1 MTDMNVL
8 PVSSGFGEGGSAA
21 LGGGIGA
28 LVGSWFG
35 NGWGPGGR
43 GVGAGVVAAEAIS
56 TAPILEAVNNVG
68 LQVVQGQN
76 GTNMALC
83 SGLSNVYTGLNA
95 GITDLGFQTLQSQ
108 ATQTNALTQGFA
120 GLNTAIVSSSND
132 NRFAMQAGLNSLM
145 SQNAECCCEIRT
157 AIGAEGAATR
167 QLIQQNLITE
177 LQTQLCD
184 SKARNAQLEN
194 QVFLQTSQAAQTQ
207 QIIQTVLAHLPQK

>member
-8 PVSSGFGEGGSAA
+8 PVSGGWGDGGSAA
-21 LGGGIGA
+21 VGGGIGA

-43 GVGAGVVAAEAIS
+43 GVAGAEVAGAAV
-56 TAPILEAVNNVG
+56 LEAVNNLG

-76 GTNMALC
+76 GTNMALA
-83 SGLSNVYTGLNA
+83 SGLSNVYTGLNS

-132 NRFAMQAGLNSLM
+132 TRFALQSGLNSLM

-184 SKARNAQLEN
+184 SKAKNAQLEN
-194 QVFLQTSQAAQTQ
+194 QIFLQTSQAAQTQ
-207 QIIQTVLAHLPQK
+207 QIIQTVLAHLPTKA

>member
-8 PVSSGFGEGGSAA
+8 PVSGGWGDGGSAA
-21 LGGGIGA
+21 VGGGIGA

-43 GVGAGVVAAEAIS
+43 GVAGAEVAGAAV
-56 TAPILEAVNNVG
+56 LEAVNNVG

-76 GTNMALC
+76 GTNMALS
-83 SGLSNVYTGLNA
+83 SGLSSVYTGLNSE
-95 GITDLGFQTLQSQ
+95 ITNLGFQTLQSQ

-132 NRFAMQAGLNSLM
+132 TRFALQSGLNSLM
-145 SQNAECCCEIRT
+145 AQNAECCCEIRT

-184 SKARNAQLEN
+184 SKAKNAQLES
-194 QVFLQTSQAAQTQ
+194 QIFLQTSQAAQTQ

>member
-1 MTDMNVL
+1 MTDMTML
-8 PVSSGFGEGGSAA
+8 PVSTGDSGWGAGGAAA
-21 LGGGIGA
+21 LGA
-28 LVGSWFG
+28 FVGSWFG

-43 GVGAGVVAAEAIS
+43 GVGAGVVAADALS

-68 LQVVQGQN
+68 MQVVQGQN
-76 GTNMALC
+76 GTNMALS
-83 SGLSNVYTGLNA
+83 SGLSSVYTGLNA

-132 NRFAMQAGLNSLM
+132 TRFALQAGLNSLQA
-145 SQNAECCCEIRT
+145 QNAECCCEIRT
-157 AIGAEGAATR
+157 AIASEGAATR

-184 SKARNAQLEN
+184 SKSKNAQLES
-194 QVFLQTSQAAQTQ
+194 QIFLQGSQAAQTQ

>member
-1 MTDMNVL
+1 MTDMTML
-8 PVSSGFGEGGSAA
+8 PVSTGDTGWGNGGAAA
-21 LGGGIGA
+21 LGA
-28 LVGSWFG
+28 FVGSWFG
-35 NGWGPGGR
+35 NGWGGAGR
-43 GVGAGVVAAEAIS
+43 GAGVAAAEAVS

-76 GTNMALC
+76 GTNMALS
-83 SGLSNVYTGLNA
+83 SGLSSVYTGLNA

-120 GLNTAIVSSSND
+120 GLNTAIVSTGND
-132 NRFAMQAGLNSLM
+132 NRFALQAGLNSLQA
-145 SQNAECCCEIRT
+145 QNAECCCEIRT
-157 AIGAEGAATR
+157 AIASEGAATR

-184 SKARNAQLEN
+184 SKAKNAQLES
-194 QVFLQTSQAAQTQ
+194 QIFLQGSQAAQTQ

>member
-1 MTDMNVL
+1 MTDMTML
-8 PVSSGFGEGGSAA
+8 PVSTGDSGWGSGGAAA
-21 LGGGIGA
+21 LGA
-28 LVGSWFG
+28 FVGSWFG

-43 GVGAGVVAAEAIS
+43 GAGAGVVAAEALS

-120 GLNTAIVSSSND
+120 GLNTAIVSSAND
-132 NRFAMQAGLNSLM
+132 NRFAMQASINSLQTQM
-145 SQNAECCCEIRT
+145 SQCCCETQKSI
-157 AIGAEGAATR
+157 AAEGAATR
-167 QLIQQNLITE
+167 QLIQQNLITD

-184 SKARNAQLEN
+184 SKSKNAQLES
-194 QVFLQTSQAAQTQ
+194 QIYLAGSQAAQTQ
-207 QIIQTVLAHLPQK
+207 QIIQTVLAHLPLKV

>member
-43 GVGAGVVAAEAIS
+43 GAGVVAAEAVS

-76 GTNMALC
+76 GTNMALA
-83 SGLSNVYTGLNA
+83 SGLSSVYTGLNA

-132 NRFAMQAGLNSLM
+132 NRFAMQAGLNSLQTQM
-145 SQNAECCCEIRT
+145 AQCCCET
-157 AIGAEGAATR
+157 QKAIGAEGAATR